1 MKTVK
6 GTRKQLTGTNH
17 KTFKK
22 KCKNKENSVIYPWYD
37 IETTALKKIMLVNQ
51 TLSFNKM
58 QRNKKSDDSK
68 IYSV

>member
-22 KCKNKENSVIYPWYD
+22 KCKNKENCYISMTRY
-37 IETTALKKIMLVNQ
+37 
-51 TLSFNKM
+51 
-58 QRNKKSDDSK
+58 RN
-68 IYSV
+68 YSTQENHVSQSNNIVQ

>member
-22 KCKNKENSVIYPWYD
+22 KCKNKENSVIYPWQD

-51 TLSFNKM
+51 HYRSVKCREM
-58 QRNKKSDDSK
+58 KKSNDST